1 MKKTGGGRCRQIRW
15 IVLGSAKGVLLNGA
29 VAWLF
34 YRDLWG
40 FALLP
45 VFLAI
50 SLWKERGREKER
62 LKEREQ
68 QVFAEWLGFLKEA
81 LQVGYSLEAAVGEA
95 KGGVLRTYR
104 ETEGFLLA
112 VTRMQ
117 RKMQLGVSVEEA
129 FAELSEEC
137 NSEEIG
143 EFAEV
148 LFIAKRTGG
157 AVHQVISNT
166 ERIIHEKQ
174 ETLRHIRGVLHSRE
188 YELRIMKCMPFAMLL
203 YMQLFLPEFLEPL
216 YHNGLGIGVMSA
228 GLVIYGGLSLLIDR
242 LGAVTV

>member
-1 MKKTGGGRCRQIRW
+1 VGKA
-15 IVLGSAKGVLLNGA
+15 VSLNGA

-34 YRDLWG
+34 YRDLRG
-40 FALLP
+40 FVLLP

-50 SLWKERGREKER
+50 SLWKEKKNEKQ
-62 LKEREQ
+62 KQTEREQ
-68 QVFAEWLGFLKEA
+68 QLFAEWLGFLKEA

-95 KGGVLRTYR
+95 KKGALTSYG
-104 ETEGFLLA
+104 ETEPFLMA

-129 FAELSEEC
+129 FAGLAEEC
-137 NSEEIG
+137 RCEEVG

-148 LFIAKRTGG
+148 VFIAKRTGG

-166 ERIIHEKQ
+166 ERIIQEKQ
-174 ETLRHIRGVLHSRE
+174 ETMRYIRGVLRSRE
-188 YELRIMKCMPFAMLL
+188 YELRIMKYMPFAMLL

-216 YHNGLGIGVMSA
+216 YQNGFGVCVMSVC
-228 GLVIYGGLSLLIDR
+228 LVIYSGLSRLIDR
-242 LGAVTV
+242 IGTVLV